1 MNIDRCPSTL
11 VPGFTSYSPAGLRK
25 LFDGKKV
32 SPILPYDAP
41 DIHGEPEEFLKN
53 REHISIS
60 GVQEKLSVLV
70 DQGTIRL
77 TKSGEQGTHLLKPI
91 SSRLARA
98 SDMPANE
105 HVTMQIAAQLFGI
118 STAPNGLCFFQT
130 GEPAYITRRFD
141 ITQKG
146 SKLRKE
152 DFASLAGK
160 TSAQGGSNFKY
171 DYSYLEMGELIQR
184 YVPAWKIEMERFF
197 RLVLFNY
204 LFSNGDAHLK
214 NFSLQQTPGGDYL
227 LAPAYDLL
235 NTSIHVADEDFALR
249 GGLIPE
255 AEYSDVYAR
264 TGHPCRADF
273 ETFGRRIGVLPKKMM
288 TILDMFSQEQA
299 EVYTLID
306 RSFLDEKVR
315 RMYKRSYQER
325 LSRFVRQE

>member
-214 NFSLQQTPGGDYL
+214 NFSVLETPQGDMTL
-227 LAPAYDLL
+227 SPAYDLL
-235 NTSIHVADEDFALR
+235 NTSLHIQDSDFALS
-249 GGLIPE
+249 GGLFRG
-255 AEYSDVYAR
+255 ASTHTNR
-264 TGHPCRADF
+264 NLF
-273 ETFGRRIGVLPKKMM
+273 EEFGRQLGMQDKRIRTVIDHLMK
-288 TILDMFSQEQA
+288 SRE
-299 EVYTLID
+299 EVETLVKC
-306 RSFLDEKVR
+306 SFLSPPT
-315 RMYKRSYQER
+315 KRAYMLSYR
-325 LSRFVRQE
+325 TRYNTLR

>member
-146 SKLRKE
+146 GKLRKE

-160 TSAQGGSNFKY
+160 TSAQAVPTSN
-171 DYSYLEMGELIQR
+171 MIT
-184 YVPAWKIEMERFF
+184 PTWKWESSSSVTSPRGKLKWNASSVWCCSIICF
-197 RLVLFNY
+197 RT
-204 LFSNGDAHLK
+204 A
-214 NFSLQQTPGGDYL
+214 T
-227 LAPAYDLL
+227 
-235 NTSIHVADEDFALR
+235 
-249 GGLIPE
+249 
-255 AEYSDVYAR
+255 
-264 TGHPCRADF
+264 
-273 ETFGRRIGVLPKKMM
+273 RI
-288 TILDMFSQEQA
+288 
-299 EVYTLID
+299 
-306 RSFLDEKVR
+306 
-315 RMYKRSYQER
+315 
-325 LSRFVRQE
+325 

>member
-11 VPGFTSYSPAGLRK
+11 VPGFTSYSPAGFRK

-171 DYSYLEMGELIQR
+171 DYS
-184 YVPAWKIEMERFF
+184 
-197 RLVLFNY
+197 
-204 LFSNGDAHLK
+204 
-214 NFSLQQTPGGDYL
+214 
-227 LAPAYDLL
+227 
-235 NTSIHVADEDFALR
+235 
-249 GGLIPE
+249 
-255 AEYSDVYAR
+255 
-264 TGHPCRADF
+264 
-273 ETFGRRIGVLPKKMM
+273 
-288 TILDMFSQEQA
+288 
-299 EVYTLID
+299 
-306 RSFLDEKVR
+306 
-315 RMYKRSYQER
+315 
-325 LSRFVRQE
+325 

>member
-1 MNIDRCPSTL
+1 MMNIDRCPSTL
-11 VPGFTSYSPAGLRK
+11 VSGFTSYSPGGLRK

-41 DIHGEPEEFLKN
+41 DLHGEPEEFLEN

-70 DQGTIRL
+70 DRGTIRL
-77 TKSGEQGTHLLKPI
+77 TRAGEQGTHLLKPI
-91 SSRLARA
+91 SSRLTRA

-118 STAPNGLCFFQT
+118 STAPNGLCFFRT

-141 ITQKG
+141 INPE
-146 SKLRKE
+146 SVKLRKE

-171 DYSYLEMGELIQR
+171 DYSYLEMGELIRR
-184 YVPAWKIEMERFF
+184 YVPAWRIEMERFF

-214 NFSLQQTPGGDYL
+214 NFSVLETPQGDVTL
-227 LAPAYDLL
+227 SPAYDLL
-235 NTSIHVADEDFALR
+235 NTSLHIQDSDFAL
-249 GGLIPE
+249 
-255 AEYSDVYAR
+255 
-264 TGHPCRADF
+264 
-273 ETFGRRIGVLPKKMM
+273 
-288 TILDMFSQEQA
+288 
-299 EVYTLID
+299 
-306 RSFLDEKVR
+306 VR
-315 RMYKRSYQER
+315 RLVSGRIHAYESK
-325 LSRFVRQE
+325 LV

>member
-11 VPGFTSYSPAGLRK
+11 VPGFTSYSPTGLRK

-41 DIHGEPEEFLKN
+41 DIHGEPEEFLEN

-70 DQGTIRL
+70 DRGTIRL

-91 SSRLARA
+91 SSRLTRA
-98 SDMPANE
+98 SDMPVNE

-118 STAPNGLCFFQT
+118 STAPNGLCFFRT

-141 ITQKG
+141 ITQEG
-146 SKLRKE
+146 GKLRKE

-171 DYSYLEMGELIQR
+171 DYSYLEMGELIRR
-184 YVPAWKIEMERFF
+184 YVPAWRIEMERFF

-214 NFSLQQTPGGDYL
+214 NFSVLETPQGDVTL
-227 LAPAYDLL
+227 SPAYDLL
-235 NTSIHVADEDFALR
+235 NTSLHIQDSDFALSDGLFR
-249 GGLIPE
+249 GASTHTNRSL
-255 AEYSDVYAR
+255 
-264 TGHPCRADF
+264 F
-273 ETFGRRIGVLPKKMM
+273 EEFGRQLGMQDKRVKAAIDHLME
-288 TILDMFSQEQA
+288 SRE
-299 EVYTLID
+299 EVEFLVD
-306 RSFLDEKVR
+306 RSFLSPPA
-315 RMYKRSYQER
+315 KRAYMLSYR
-325 LSRFVRQE
+325 TRYNTLR

>member
-11 VPGFTSYSPAGLRK
+11 VPGFTSYSPTGLRK

-41 DIHGEPEEFLKN
+41 DIHGELKEFLEN

-70 DQGTIRL
+70 DQGQIRL
-77 TKSGEQGTHLLKPI
+77 TRSGEQGTHLLKPI
-91 SSRLARA
+91 SSRLTRA

-118 STAPNGLCFFQT
+118 STAPNGLCFFRT
-130 GEPAYITRRFD
+130 GEPVYITRRFD
-141 ITQKG
+141 INQEGEKR
-146 SKLRKE
+146 RKE

-171 DYSYLEMGELIQR
+171 DYSYLEMGELIRR
-184 YVPAWKIEMERFF
+184 YVPAWRIEMERFF

-214 NFSLQQTPGGDYL
+214 NFSVLETSQGDVTL
-227 LAPAYDLL
+227 SPAYDLL
-235 NTSIHVADEDFALR
+235 NTSLHIQDSDFALSN
-249 GGLIPE
+249 GLFLG
-255 AEYSDVYAR
+255 ASTHTNR
-264 TGHPCRADF
+264 SLF
-273 ETFGRRIGVLPKKMM
+273 EEFGQQLGMQDKRVKTAIDHLMKFREKVE
-288 TILDMFSQEQA
+288 S
-299 EVYTLID
+299 LID
-306 RSFLDEKVR
+306 CSFLSPPA
-315 RMYKRSYQER
+315 KRAYILSYRTRYNTLQ
-325 LSRFVRQE
+325 